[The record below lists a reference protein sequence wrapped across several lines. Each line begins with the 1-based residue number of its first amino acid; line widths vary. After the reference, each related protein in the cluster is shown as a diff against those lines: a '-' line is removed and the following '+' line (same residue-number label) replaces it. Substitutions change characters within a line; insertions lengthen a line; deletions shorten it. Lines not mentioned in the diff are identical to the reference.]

1 MDQFIPYGK
10 QSIDEDDIAAV
21 AEVLRSDTIT
31 SGPVVKKFEEVLAAR
46 VGAKYAVCFSS
57 GTAALHGAYF
67 AAGLQDGEEVITSPI
82 TFAATANAALYLGGK
97 PVFVDLAPD
106 SFNINDTNAAAAI
119 TSKTKIIAPVDM
131 AGIPVNI
138 DGFMKIAAERNLVVV
153 EDAAHALGATYN
165 NRPVGASAHMTVFSF
180 HPVKHITTGEG
191 GAVVTNEPRFYEK
204 LCLFRSHGITRDP
217 DSLEAKEVGPWH
229 QEMQLLGYNYRLT
242 DIQCALGLSQ
252 LQKLDGFL
260 TRRRQIASRYNEAFR
275 TCENL
280 DIPPVSEIVNPAW
293 HLYVIRLKQEIDKKE
308 VVRYLGERGIGT
320 QVHYVPVYRHP
331 YYAHMTEVSYKVEDY
346 PNAET
351 YYRQALSIPLY
362 PAMTDAQVEKVIEV
376 MKTI

>member
-1 MDQFIPYGK
+1 MEQFIPYGK
-10 QSIDEDDIAAV
+10 QSIDEDDVAAV
-21 AEVLRSDTIT
+21 AEVLRSDMIT
-31 SGPVVKKFEEVLAAR
+31 GGPVSKKFEEALADR

-67 AAGLQDGEEVITSPI
+67 SAGLINGEEVITSPI

-153 EDAAHALGATYN
+153 EDAAHALGATYKN
-165 NRPVGASAHMTVFSF
+165 KPVGASAHMTVLSF

-191 GAVVTNEPRFYEK
+191 GAVVTNEARFYEK

-217 DSLEAKEVGPWH
+217 YLLEAKVVSPWH
-229 QEMQLLGYNYRLT
+229 QEMQILGYNYRLT

-252 LQKLDGFL
+252 LQKLDSFL
-260 TRRRQIASRYNEAFR
+260 NRRRQIASRYNEAFR
-275 TCENL
+275 ESEML

-293 HLYVIRLKQEIDKKE
+293 HLYVIRLKEGIDKKE
-308 VVRYLGERGIGT
+308 VVRYLGKNGIGT
-320 QVHYVPVYRHP
+320 QVHYMPVYRHP
-331 YYAHMTEVSYKVEDY
+331 YYAHMTDVSYKEEDY

-362 PAMTDAQVEKVIEV
+362 PAMSDAQVDKVIEV
-376 MKTI
+376 ITTI